1 MKLKKTLIR
10 SAQVVVILVIFYF
23 LGKSVIANWTQVK
36 DFNWEFDYP
45 LLILSFALQMLGLCW
60 LVKIW
65 QRMLGHTG
73 SRVSYW
79 RLFKVWFF
87 TNLGKYLPG
96 KVWQFMGMVYM
107 LEKQG
112 VPKQNS
118 LSTGVLAQAFSVM
131 SGLLISVIFLGASLY
146 SQFFSRRPALLAGA
160 VILGLAILVIGCYP
174 KALEKTINLGLRILK
189 RQEIALDI
197 RARDVFI
204 YILFYSA
211 SWLLY
216 GLAFL
221 IFVKSMAPASFHMY
235 PTLTGAFAFSLNVG
249 FLAVFTPGGI
259 GVREGVLVFLLSS
272 FFPLPVSTLISLLSR
287 LWMTAGE
294 LLCFL
299 VAVPLK

>member
-1 MKLKKTLIR
+1 MRLKKALIR

-36 DFNWEFDYP
+36 DFDWEFDYP

-73 SRVSYW
+73 SRVSYG

-146 SQFFSRRPALLAGA
+146 SQFFSRKPALLAGA
-160 VILGLAILVIGCYP
+160 VFLGLAILVIGCYP
-174 KALEKTINLGLRILK
+174 RALEKAINLGLRILK

-197 RARDVFI
+197 RAKDVII

-294 LLCFL
+294 LFCFL
-299 VAVPLK
+299 IAVPLK